1 MPDPRQFGAYETPG
15 CGLYVGR
22 FLPCGTTE
30 VKPSA
35 SFRQWLVGGLIAA
48 PFRSYIAGMTTY
60 LTTPQGRH
68 IAYIQTQGRGPGVV
82 FLGGFRSDMTGS
94 KAQYLQS
101 WAEASGR
108 AFLRFDYSGHGA
120 SHGLFEDGAISDWRQ
135 DAEAVI
141 HALTEGPQV
150 LVGSSM
156 GGWIA
161 LLLARSAPETV
172 AGLVTIAAAPDF
184 TRRMHDVEFSIADRL
199 RLTSAGRIERPSDYS
214 DTPYIITRR
223 LIEDGEQNLV
233 LDRPLVLRMP
243 VRFLQGTADTDVP
256 QSVAHDLFNH
266 AAGPDIRL
274 TLVKGA
280 DHRFSTP
287 DCLNLIADTVNGL
300 L

>member
-1 MPDPRQFGAYETPG
+1 MAPTKRPVAG
-15 CGLYVGR
+15 YVAR
-22 FLPCGTTE
+22 ILPCGKTE

-35 SFRQWLVGGLIAA
+35 SFRQWLSGGLITA
-48 PFRSYIAGMTTY
+48 PIRSYIAGMTTY

-68 IAYIQTQGRGPGVV
+68 IAYHQTQGRGPGVV
-82 FLGGFRSDMTGS
+82 FLGGFKSDMTGS
-94 KAQYLQS
+94 KALHLQA
-101 WAEASGR
+101 WAEETGR

-120 SHGLFEDGAISDWRQ
+120 SHGKFEDGAISDWLQ

-141 HALTEGPQV
+141 QALTEGPQV

-161 LLLARSAPETV
+161 LLLARSIPEKI
-172 AGLVTIAAAPDF
+172 AGLLTIAAAPDF
-184 TRRMHDVEFSIADRL
+184 TRRIRDVELSAADRL
-199 RLTSAGRIERPSDYS
+199 RLTSAGRVERPSDYS

-233 LDRPLVLRMP
+233 LDRPLALPMP

-256 QSVAHDLFNH
+256 PSVAVELFDH
-266 AAGPDIRL
+266 VTGPDIRL

-287 DCLNLIADTVNGL
+287 DCLNLITTLVTDL